1 MATDDHLVAS
11 SLFDCRCV
19 CTCHVCCL
27 QIPTLPEEGEEQG
40 EKDDEEKEE
49 GEIIE
54 YDEEQEE
61 GEIHDEWGHSK
72 PDLLKERLGLLLEC
86 LTQYD
91 LAKRFVD
98 PSETKINPQ
107 SEEVSV
113 RGRREGR
120 VLGGARW
127 GHTGKLLYIRRR
139 RQVSTY
145 APCGAVSVAY

>member
-1 MATDDHLVAS
+1 MRLKNLQRTLVLSVQPIAY
-11 SLFDCRCV
+11 LRALTLAALRWRLTTIWLPRRCSIAGACV
-19 CTCHVCCL
+19 HVCCQ

-40 EKDDEEKEE
+40 EKDDEEK
-49 GEIIE
+49 
-54 YDEEQEE
+54 EE

-91 LAKRFVD
+91 LAKRFID
-98 PSETKINPQ
+98 PTENKINPQ

-120 VLGGARW
+120 VLGG
-127 GHTGKLLYIRRR
+127 K
-139 RQVSTY
+139 V
-145 APCGAVSVAY
+145 GA